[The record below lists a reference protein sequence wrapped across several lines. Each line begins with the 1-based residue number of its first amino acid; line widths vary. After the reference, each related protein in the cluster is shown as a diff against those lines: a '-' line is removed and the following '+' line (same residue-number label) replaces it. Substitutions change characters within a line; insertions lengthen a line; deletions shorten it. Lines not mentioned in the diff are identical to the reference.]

1 MKNAAVCDQIPVQLL
16 RRDLGI
22 RAGLAGK
29 GKASLPGFG
38 EFYECQRGKI
48 AGIHQQRPGI
58 HTDALER
65 LRQKAPLEIVA
76 DLADKGGA
84 APQLCGAGQHIG
96 RRAAGILLK
105 DCHAGIGVRQR
116 GVVDQNFA
124 QRHNVCRL
132 GGLLRRAM
140 GNVVVHGFWMLLLPR
155 KNQYHTNVVHGEFY
169 ISGCCKKNQDLPVF
183 SGKSFTVF
191 DTKISKMDLRK
202 FCGGCSLYLNC
213 CREVRREETWHAAF
227 DRGG

>member
-124 QRHNVCRL
+124 QRHNVCRPW
-132 GGLLRRAM
+132 RTAAP
-140 GNVVVHGFWMLLLPR
+140 GN
-155 KNQYHTNVVHGEFY
+155 GERGRSWVLDAPFA
-169 ISGCCKKNQDLPVF
+169 PE
-183 SGKSFTVF
+183 KSV
-191 DTKISKMDLRK
+191 SH
-202 FCGGCSLYLNC
+202 
-213 CREVRREETWHAAF
+213 E
-227 DRGG
+227 RGTR